1 MNTLEK
7 IQSVLPTG
15 KENAIHQTQLANML
29 GVQTSTAKKM
39 IQNARRQGAQIM
51 SSKCGYWLAE
61 TDAEMQEYVDR
72 MHREAI
78 SRLATI
84 KPIKHTLNEVKGQMS
99 LSDAFTGADC
109 GGVVNGQR

>member
-1 MNTLEK
+1 MNMDGL
-7 IQSVLPTG
+7 QSVIPTG
-15 KENAIHQTQLANML
+15 KENAIHQTQLANIL
-29 GVQTSTAKKM
+29 GVQPTRAKKM
-39 IQNARRQGAQIM
+39 IQEARRQGAQIM

-72 MHREAI
+72 MRREAL

-109 GGVVNGQR
+109 GGAVNEQR